1 MRRMPHPSPKAL
13 AALLAASL
21 LPGAL
26 AQTAA
31 PAPAPAKASPAPVAA
46 VSPVT
51 DRTVSGVAIAV
62 SRAVGGQLVSCPSKL
77 KVSRQAVCLY
87 TKRAPAQ
94 ARTQIRT
101 ALGSQALG
109 DWKLSGPAANPQSGS
124 LLVKDT
130 AGKAGAYVLS
140 APLGAAETLL
150 VVDAV
155 SAPAVS
161 KPAAPAGVV
170 RGQPYLLG
178 KDLVGVVNVVGLGG
192 GKFRMNVA
200 GQTPLTVTAGQKT
213 AQRGTGNVDLPLAP
227 ATDGKNLIFPLSG
240 LRALGCTV
248 SDAPKGVTV
257 DCGGDSV
264 GVLPIVF

>member
-1 MRRMPHPSPKAL
+1 MIL
-13 AALLAASL
+13 AALLAAPLS
-21 LPGAL
+21 GAA
-26 AQTAA
+26 AQTA
-31 PAPAPAKASPAPVAA
+31 PPAKAPAAGTSSAPASPAT

-62 SRAVGGQLVSCPSKL
+62 SRAVSGQLVSCPSRL

-87 TKRAPAQ
+87 SKQAPAQ

-109 DWKLSGPAANPQSGS
+109 EWKLSGQAGKQSGS
-124 LLVKDT
+124 LLVKNT
-130 AGKAGAYVLS
+130 AGQAGAYVLS
-140 APLGAAETLL
+140 APLSAAETLL

-155 SAPAVS
+155 SAPAA

-178 KDLVGVVNVVGLGG
+178 QDLVGVVNVVSLGG
-192 GKFRMNVA
+192 GRFRLNVA

-213 AQRGTGNVDLPLAP
+213 AQRGSGNVDLPLAP
-227 ATDGKNLIFPLSG
+227 VSDGKNLIFPLSG

-248 SDAPKGVTV
+248 SDAPRGVTV

>member
-1 MRRMPHPSPKAL
+1 MVL

-31 PAPAPAKASPAPVAA
+31 PAPAPAKATAA
-46 VSPVT
+46 TVSPVT

-62 SRAVGGQLVSCPSKL
+62 SRAVSGQLVSCPSKL

-87 TKRAPAQ
+87 SKQAAAQ
-94 ARTQIRT
+94 ARTQVRT
-101 ALGSQALG
+101 ALGSQAVG
-109 DWKLSGPAANPQSGS
+109 DWKVNGQTTGTQSGS

-130 AGKAGAYVLS
+130 AGKPGAYVLS
-140 APLGAAETLL
+140 APLSANETLL
-150 VVDAV
+150 IVDAV
-155 SAPAVS
+155 SVPAAA

-170 RGQPYLLG
+170 KGQPYLLG
-178 KDLVGVVNVVGLGG
+178 KDLIGVVNVVSLGG
-192 GKFRMNVA
+192 GKYRLNVA
-200 GQTPLTVTAGQKT
+200 GETPLTVTAGQKT
-213 AQRGTGNVDLPLAP
+213 AQRGNGNVDLPLAP
-227 ATDGKNLIFPLSG
+227 ASDGKNLIFPLSG

>member
-1 MRRMPHPSPKAL
+1 MRPMAHAFPKTL

-21 LPGAL
+21 LPSAL

-31 PAPAPAKASPAPVAA
+31 PAPAPAKAPA

-62 SRAVGGQLVSCPSKL
+62 SRAVGGQFVSCPSKL

-87 TKRAPAQ
+87 TKQAPAQ

-109 DWKLSGPAANPQSGS
+109 EWKLSGPATGLQSGS

-130 AGKAGAYVLS
+130 AGKVGAYVLGT
-140 APLGAAETLL
+140 PLTAQETLL
-150 VVDAV
+150 VVDAA
-155 SAPAVS
+155 SAPAA